1 VLLLGG
7 LQTRKKC
14 AVPSEKLGEE
24 KGGEADPSFVKGGDQ
39 GTHTKEVTVA
49 GVGG

>member
-7 LQTRKKC
+7 LQTRKKR

-24 KGGEADPSFVKGGDQ
+24 KREERQTRAS
-39 GTHTKEVTVA
+39 
-49 GVGG
+49 